1 MFVVSPVEG
10 GECCRAHYT
19 ESESQEA
26 VWCSD
31 YCCFDTQPY
40 CCNDRAKRAGEGNR
54 SSFCRQWFSA
64 PENVYVHTQSQI
76 KERIQFLLLPPTP
89 FKKNSGPNFST
100 RLVEST
106 KLSSKAKTM
115 LYTLLV
121 WRARSVYKLCRYNG
135 GRYHRSPPPPL
146 HFPDQMAVKKKV
158 QALNC
163 FKNNISGYS
172 VG

>member
-1 MFVVSPVEG
+1 MALWSPSRCVLIAKTKMSLRAVSPLFLFGFVIFFQCIVSPVEG

-64 PENVYVHTQSQI
+64 PENVWAPILIAIAIIFVLTGCGLCCCCCRGPCCV
-76 KERIQFLLLPPTP
+76 KDEDRKRLM
-89 FKKNSGPNFST
+89 KKY
-100 RLVEST
+100 
-106 KLSSKAKTM
+106 A
-115 LYTLLV
+115 
-121 WRARSVYKLCRYNG
+121 
-135 GRYHRSPPPPL
+135 
-146 HFPDQMAVKKKV
+146 
-158 QALNC
+158 
-163 FKNNISGYS
+163 I
-172 VG
+172 